1 MMRFYTLLIKSKN
14 YNILIE
20 SMLFSAIVLCIFTVV
35 RLFIDLIMIAIGG
48 WNLSLHTFVLAT
60 FNVWLNLF
68 NGLLTCAF
76 VILACKKSPRFIFVL
91 VILMAAAGAI
101 GFGFYSIGGHCAIM
115 GIVWYWIIKKN
126 DVNILN
132 VSKKVIVGLILF
144 GLIKVP
150 IVVYFDMMYLS
161 DTTYMDYIESA
172 ISLLSGMV
180 FNPEFFL
187 AFLLYKETKNVEE
200 YKGKVVK
207 TAFIIWALMI
217 LMFVYNN
224 IQSFV
229 EMEAWEAPDM
239 GYKDSL
245 EEGDWSEWTTE
256 DDLKKL
262 EEPDWKENE

>member
-1 MMRFYTLLIKSKN
+1 MMRFYNSLKELN
-14 YNILIE
+14 YYNIIIE
-20 SMLFSAIVLCIFTVV
+20 SMLLSVVTMCIFTIIRFVFG
-35 RLFIDLIMIAIGG
+35 LISLEIKIQDL
-48 WNLSLHTFVLAT
+48 TFDYLLWSS
-60 FNVWLNLF
+60 FGIWLNIFIGLF
-68 NGLLTCAF
+68 LCGFAVLS
-76 VILACKKSPRFIFVL
+76 CKKSPNFILPV

-144 GLIKVP
+144 GLIKIP

-187 AFLLYKETKNVEE
+187 AFLLYKETKNVDE

-229 EMEAWEAPDM
+229 EMEAWEAPNM

-262 EEPDWKENE
+262 EELDWEENE

>member
-1 MMRFYTLLIKSKN
+1 MKQIVEILTKNNETISCMESCTGGALANEITNIEGASKV
-14 YNILIE
+14 
-20 SMLFSAIVLCIFTVV
+20 FK
-35 RLFIDLIMIAIGG
+35 
-48 WNLSLHTFVLAT
+48 LSYVTYCNEA
-60 FNVWLNLF
+60 
-68 NGLLTCAF
+68 
-76 VILACKKSPRFIFVL
+76 K
-91 VILMAAAGAI
+91 M
-101 GFGFYSIGGHCAIM
+101 
-115 GIVWYWIIKKN
+115 
-126 DVNILN
+126 NILN